1 MTTLTG
7 ILALYGLVVMIT
19 ILVQVLAAAQKLELT
34 QLVGNRDSLPTLTG
48 LAGRMDRAQM
58 NSVIAMA
65 LFAPAVL
72 ILEMRGDIPT
82 LAVTL
87 AWIFLIARIAYVI
100 VFALGLPWIRTAVW
114 LVGFAMTFW
123 LYLLAI

>member
-48 LAGRMDRAQM
+48 LAGRMDRVQM